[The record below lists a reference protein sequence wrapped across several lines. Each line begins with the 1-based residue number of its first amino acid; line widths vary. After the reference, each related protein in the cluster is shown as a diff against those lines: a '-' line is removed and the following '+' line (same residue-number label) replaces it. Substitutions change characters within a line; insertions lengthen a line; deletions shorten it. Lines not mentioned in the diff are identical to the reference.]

1 MPAEYDF
8 SYDYTGTGNFSWNI
22 GDAFPATQI
31 VTVHHRLAQ
40 LQYPDFDDFRLRV
53 IINCADTQIEWLRCS
68 GIYFNAGIKYPL
80 GVQSDLN
87 FDFQNLSSL
96 TSGSYNVSLIFVLEG
111 KYYGYWNELEFLE
124 LNWQLTVVN
133 SNPIKTE
140 KQLYTVYYDKSAN
153 SISGELNV
161 NILNNTG
168 GYSLDFEGD
177 GSTFSPVPSF
187 TNSFTLA
194 YGSPVKLPSTGE
206 YLMNAFI
213 KKPFFGG
220 FLGSN
225 RIWAFQIKVIVIDA
239 PLVVTPLSLNFWVKK
254 SNNEV
259 KTQVLSILNFFNK
272 AFTITSPNW
281 LILSQNSGNSTVDI
295 NVSNAEPNTLAVGTY
310 NGEIKVFYDDKVITI
325 PVVLEVFSFFTHN
338 FDEEYNFCLDQK
350 KITVFQNNDT
360 ARFVRITASMVFRT
374 PTETKSLVVPYT
386 IPYFNQQAYLDIGK
400 NIHRYFIKNR
410 TSIFEEGTLIYH
422 FDNKVHL
429 YPCQLDLKI
438 EELDADFNA
447 LYSESILGKKFYPGK
462 RPKLFPFMTNHSLR
476 SRVYDSKVIF
486 SFIAGLVTP
495 EELFDIPVTQNG
507 LEPGAMARA
516 KVERFENKITFG
528 SKKTV
533 DAAGKSITFY
543 QFTDGRELI
552 NVQWENQNLCPEWIT
567 LRGVSSKSEDFT
579 HIFQD
584 NVFTGGSE
592 KFDTT
597 SEKTITLNTGFI
609 LKAEEALISELMFSK
624 FCILE
629 MNGHYIK
636 AAPSSAKIVTEDT
649 TKQLIEFDLEFKV
662 NGN

>member
-1 MPAEYDF
+1 MPAEYHF

-22 GDAFPATQI
+22 GDAFPATQ
-31 VTVHHRLAQ
+31 TVVVRHRFPQ
-40 LQYPDFDDFRLRV
+40 LQFPDFDDFRLRV
-53 IINCADTQIEWLRCS
+53 IINCADTQIEWLSCS
-68 GIYFNAGIKYPL
+68 GTNFNAGIKYPL
-80 GVQSDLN
+80 GVQSILN
-87 FDFQNLSSL
+87 FDFQNLISL
-96 TSGSYNVSLIFVLEG
+96 TSGSYNVNLIFALEG
-111 KYYGYWNELEFLE
+111 KYNDYWNQIDLLE
-124 LNWQLTVVN
+124 LDWRLTVVN

-168 GYSLDFEGD
+168 GDSLDFEGD

-187 TNSFTLA
+187 TNSFNLA
-194 YGSPVKLPSTGE
+194 LGSAVLLPATGE
-206 YLMNAFI
+206 YLLNAFI
-213 KKPFFGG
+213 RKSGQ
-220 FLGSN
+220 
-225 RIWAFQIKVIVIDA
+225 RIWAFQVKVVVIDA
-239 PLVVTPLSLNFWVKK
+239 PIVVTPLSLNFWVKK
-254 SNNEV
+254 SSNEV
-259 KTQVLSILNFFNK
+259 KTQVLSVLNLFNK
-272 AFTITSPNW
+272 AFTITSPSW
-281 LILSQNSGNSTVDI
+281 LVLSQNSGNATVDI
-295 NVSNAEPNTLAVGTY
+295 NVSNAEPNTIEAGVY
-310 NGEIKVFYDDKVITI
+310 NGEIKLFYDDKVITI

-338 FDEEYNFCLDQK
+338 FNEEYNFCLDQK

-360 ARFVRITASMVFRT
+360 ARFIKITATMVFRT
-374 PTETKSLVVPYT
+374 PTETKTLVVPYT

-438 EELDADFNA
+438 EELDADFKA
-447 LYSESILGKKFYPGK
+447 LYSESIMGKKFYPGK
-462 RPKLFPFMTNHSLR
+462 RPKLFPFMTNHGLR
-476 SRVYDSKVIF
+476 SRVYDSKLIF

-495 EELFDIPVTQNG
+495 EELFDIPVTKNG

-528 SKKTV
+528 DKKTV
-533 DAAGKSITFY
+533 DAAGKSISFY
-543 QFTDGRELI
+543 QFPEGRELI

-629 MNGHYIK
+629 MNGQYIK
-636 AAPSSAKIVTEDT
+636 AAPSSAKIVTEDS

>member
-22 GDAFPATQI
+22 GDAFPDTQ
-31 VTVHHRLAQ
+31 TVVVRHRFPQ
-40 LQYPDFDDFRLRV
+40 LQFPEFSDFRLRV
-53 IINCADTQIEWLRCS
+53 FINHTNASTVWLNCTGS
-68 GIYFNAGIKYPL
+68 GLNSDLIKYPIGSL
-80 GVQSDLN
+80 STIN
-87 FDFQNLSSL
+87 FDFQNLNSL
-96 TSGSYNVSLIFVLEG
+96 TTGNYDVTLLFVLEG
-111 KYYGYWNELEFLE
+111 KFDGYWTQIDLQELRWAI
-124 LNWQLTVVN
+124 NIVN

-168 GYSLDFEGD
+168 GDSLDFEGD

-187 TNSFTLA
+187 TDSFNLA
-194 YGSPVKLPSTGE
+194 LGSAVLIPATGE

-213 KKPFFGG
+213 RK
-220 FLGSN
+220 SN
-225 RIWAFQIKVIVIDA
+225 QRIWAFQVKVVVIDA
-239 PLVVTPLSLNFWVKK
+239 PIVVTPLSLNFWVKK
-254 SNNEV
+254 SSNEV
-259 KTQVLSILNFFNK
+259 KTQVLSVFNFFNK
-272 AFTITSPNW
+272 AFTITSPYW
-281 LILSQNSGNSTVDI
+281 LVLSQNSGNATVDI
-295 NVSNAEPNTLAVGTY
+295 NVSNAEPNTLEAGVY
-310 NGEIKVFYDDKVITI
+310 NGEIKLFYDDKVITI

-338 FDEEYNFCLDQK
+338 FNEEYNFCLDQK

-360 ARFVRITASMVFRT
+360 ARFIKITATMVFRT
-374 PTETKSLVVPYT
+374 PTETKTLVVPYT

-462 RPKLFPFMTNHSLR
+462 RPKLFPFMTNHGLR

-528 SKKTV
+528 DKKTV
-533 DAAGKSITFY
+533 DAASQGITFY
-543 QFTDGRELI
+543 QFPDGRNLI

-597 SEKTITLNTGFI
+597 AVQTITLNTGFI
-609 LKAEEALISELMFSK
+609 LKAEEALISELMYSK
-624 FCILE
+624 FCVLE
-629 MNGHYIK
+629 MNGQYIK
-636 AAPSSAKIVTEDT
+636 AAPSSAKIVIEDT

>member
-1 MPAEYDF
+1 MPAEYNF

-22 GDAFPATQI
+22 GDAFPATQ
-31 VTVHHRLAQ
+31 TVVVYHKN
-40 LQYPDFDDFRLRV
+40 LQFQFEEFSDFRLRV
-53 IINCADTQIEWLRCS
+53 FINYTNASTVWLNCTGS
-68 GIYFNAGIKYPL
+68 GLNSNLIKYPIGNL
-80 GVQSDLN
+80 STIN
-87 FDFQNLSSL
+87 FDFQNLNSL
-96 TSGSYNVSLIFVLEG
+96 TTGNYDVKLLFVLEG
-111 KYYGYWNELEFLE
+111 KFDGYWTQIDLQELIWAI
-124 LNWQLTVVN
+124 NIVN

-168 GYSLDFEGD
+168 GDSLDFEGD

-187 TNSFTLA
+187 TNSFNLA
-194 YGSPVKLPSTGE
+194 FGSAVLIPATGE

-213 KKPFFGG
+213 RK
-220 FLGSN
+220 SSQ
-225 RIWAFQIKVIVIDA
+225 RIWAFQVKVVVIDA
-239 PLVVTPLSLNFWVKK
+239 PIVVTPLNLNFWVKK
-254 SNNEV
+254 SSNEV
-259 KTQVLSILNFFNK
+259 KTQLLSVLNFFNK
-272 AFTITSPNW
+272 AFTITSPYW
-281 LILSQNSGNSTVDI
+281 LVLSQNSGNASVDI
-295 NVSNAEPNTLAVGTY
+295 NVSNAEPNTLEAGVY
-310 NGEIKVFYDDKVITI
+310 NGEIKLFYDNKVITI
-325 PVVLEVFSFFTHN
+325 PVILEVFSFFTHN
-338 FDEEYNFCLDQK
+338 FNEEYNFCLDQK
-350 KITVFQNNDT
+350 KITVFQNNDM
-360 ARFVRITASMVFRT
+360 ARFIKITATMVFRT
-374 PTETKSLVVPYT
+374 PTETKTLVVPYT

-410 TSIFEEGTLIYH
+410 TSIFEEGTLMYH

-462 RPKLFPFMTNHSLR
+462 RPKLFPFMTNHGLR

-528 SKKTV
+528 DKKTV
-533 DAAGKSITFY
+533 DAAGKSISFY
-543 QFTDGRELI
+543 QFPDGRNLI

-597 SEKTITLNTGFI
+597 AVQTITLNTGFI

-629 MNGHYIK
+629 MNGQYIK

>member
-8 SYDYTGTGNFSWNI
+8 SYDYSGTGNFSWNI

-31 VTVHHRLAQ
+31 VTVRHMRPH
-40 LQYPDFDDFRLRV
+40 LQYPDYGDFRLRV
-53 IINCADTQIEWLRCS
+53 IINCANTQIEWLSCTGS
-68 GIYFNAGIKYPL
+68 GLSGGIKYPL
-80 GVQSDLN
+80 GMQSTFN
-87 FDFQNLSSL
+87 FDFQNLISL
-96 TSGSYNVSLIFVLEG
+96 TSGSYNVVLIFVLEG
-111 KYYGYWNELEFLE
+111 KYNGYWNEIDLLE
-124 LNWQLTVVN
+124 LDWQLTVVN

-168 GYSLDFEGD
+168 GDSLDFEGD
-177 GSTFSPVPSF
+177 GTTFSPVPPF
-187 TNSFTLA
+187 TNSFNLA
-194 YGSPVKLPSTGE
+194 LGSAVLLPTTGE

-213 KKPFFGG
+213 RKSGQ
-220 FLGSN
+220 
-225 RIWAFQIKVIVIDA
+225 RIWAFQIKVVVIDA
-239 PLVVTPLSLNFWVKK
+239 PIVVTPLSLSFWVKK
-254 SNNEV
+254 SSNEV
-259 KTQVLSILNFFNK
+259 KTQVLSVLNLFSK
-272 AFTITSPNW
+272 AFTITSPSW
-281 LILSQNSGNSTVDI
+281 LVLSQNSGSSTVDI
-295 NVSNAEPNTLAVGTY
+295 NVSNAEPNTLEAGIY
-310 NGEIKVFYDDKVITI
+310 NGEIKLFYDDKVITI
-325 PVVLEVFSFFTHN
+325 PVILEVFSFFTHN
-338 FDEEYNFCLDQK
+338 FNEEYNFCLDQK

-360 ARFVRITASMVFRT
+360 ARFIKITATMVFRT
-374 PTETKSLVVPYT
+374 PTETKTLVVPYT

-400 NIHRYFIKNR
+400 NIHRYFLKNR
-410 TSIFEEGTLIYH
+410 TSIFQEGTLIYH

-462 RPKLFPFMTNHSLR
+462 RPKLFPFMTNHGLR

-486 SFIAGLVTP
+486 TFIAGLVTP

-528 SKKTV
+528 DKKTV
-533 DAAGKSITFY
+533 DAAGKSISFY
-543 QFTDGRELI
+543 QFPDGRNLI

-597 SEKTITLNTGFI
+597 AVQTITLNTGFI
-609 LKAEEALISELMFSK
+609 LKAEEAVISELMFSK

-629 MNGHYIK
+629 MNGQYIK